1 MQKQGLLLE
10 ATGPKPESVVVKD
23 VSSSELQIKIAELT
37 AELKKMEF
45 EKRDL
50 EFNLNRRL
58 TDFKSQSEMN
68 DQLKTQLSQVQGELE
83 TYKEQK
89 HSMEVQLSN
98 TRNCVM

>member
-68 DQLKTQLSQVQGELE
+68 DQLKNTIESSSRGIRDFQG
-83 TYKEQK
+83 TKAFYGSTIVKY
-89 HSMEVQLSN
+89 S
-98 TRNCVM
+98 